1 MKGGQEKDLKVTALP
16 DTSTSTN
23 NSYDRSFKLRK
34 IDSINYIDESIPLP
48 EVRNFKLSD
57 FWIGK
62 KMGKGQFGE
71 VLLVRHKL
79 TGWLCGLKVM
89 DKKDIKEQEYVDQ
102 IARELSIQFYLEH
115 RNIAQL
121 YGYFEEGAKFYL
133 LIEFCAGGQLLQKIR
148 NQKRMNQND
157 VSKIIRQ
164 VC

>member
-1 MKGGQEKDLKVTALP
+1 MKGVQDKDLKVTAFP

-23 NSYDRSFKLRK
+23 NNPERSFKLRK

-89 DKKDIKEQEYVDQ
+89 DKKDIKDQ
-102 IARELSIQFYLEH
+102 
-115 RNIAQL
+115 
-121 YGYFEEGAKFYL
+121 
-133 LIEFCAGGQLLQKIR
+133 
-148 NQKRMNQND
+148 
-157 VSKIIRQ
+157 
-164 VC
+164 

>member
-1 MKGGQEKDLKVTALP
+1 MKGQEKDLKVTTLP

-34 IDSINYIDESIPLP
+34 IDSIDYIDESILLP

-89 DKKDIKEQEYVDQ
+89 NKKDIKDQ
-102 IARELSIQFYLEH
+102 
-115 RNIAQL
+115 
-121 YGYFEEGAKFYL
+121 
-133 LIEFCAGGQLLQKIR
+133 
-148 NQKRMNQND
+148 
-157 VSKIIRQ
+157 
-164 VC
+164 